1 MTTEHSGVWAEFP
14 ADTVGDALVAAMV
27 MGGVDHLFFTSGTEI
42 GFYQEAIAKARAQGR
57 KAPRLVMV
65 THEHA
70 SLNAALGYA
79 AVSGKPAATAA
90 HVDCGTQHYG
100 GAIHTAWRSG
110 LPILITAGAAP
121 VAYPG
126 SLRGARDGAHL
137 WMQDVFDQNGILR
150 QYTKWDHRLEFQD
163 NPGIVVSRALQ
174 VARTAPA
181 GPVYLS
187 LPREITFLPMQGAR
201 FPTTEQLGI
210 PRPAFPD
217 PDGIRAIADRLIK
230 AKNPFIVVSSSGRNP
245 ATVRPLVDLCELLG
259 VGVVNAA
266 WRGYLSFPMTH
277 PLLQSEGALR
287 DADVV
292 VALDASI
299 PWIPE
304 GDTPPR
310 EAYVAVI
317 DLDPIKARIP
327 TYEFTADIRMAA
339 DPLLAIE
346 ALMAA
351 CRDKISAGDKRRFA
365 ERAAAW
371 AETTKARWQKLE
383 REVSAKATKSPIDR
397 EWLSYQIGQT
407 LDDNCLVLDETTTGN
422 RVYRYLRIDRP
433 GSYLT
438 NPGSCGGWATG
449 AALGAKLAA
458 PDRDVV
464 ALTGDGFYQFG
475 VPNAAIWS
483 AAHHKAPFMTVVY
496 VNRSYGTGTVLVDK
510 AFPGGYAAKSGFEGG
525 YFDPPI
531 DFAREA
537 EAAGA
542 YGETVT
548 DPAEIAPALKRG
560 LAEIRHG
567 RPAVIAV
574 RLPRLLRDD

>member
-174 VARTAPA
+174 VARTAPS

-210 PRPAFPD
+210 PRPAT
-217 PDGIRAIADRLIK
+217 
-230 AKNPFIVVSSSGRNP
+230 S
-245 ATVRPLVDLCELLG
+245 
-259 VGVVNAA
+259 
-266 WRGYLSFPMTH
+266 
-277 PLLQSEGALR
+277 
-287 DADVV
+287 
-292 VALDASI
+292 
-299 PWIPE
+299 
-304 GDTPPR
+304 
-310 EAYVAVI
+310 
-317 DLDPIKARIP
+317 
-327 TYEFTADIRMAA
+327 
-339 DPLLAIE
+339 
-346 ALMAA
+346 
-351 CRDKISAGDKRRFA
+351 
-365 ERAAAW
+365 
-371 AETTKARWQKLE
+371 
-383 REVSAKATKSPIDR
+383 
-397 EWLSYQIGQT
+397 
-407 LDDNCLVLDETTTGN
+407 
-422 RVYRYLRIDRP
+422 RP
-433 GSYLT
+433 GWDSR
-438 NPGSCGGWATG
+438 
-449 AALGAKLAA
+449 
-458 PDRDVV
+458 DR
-464 ALTGDGFYQFG
+464 
-475 VPNAAIWS
+475 
-483 AAHHKAPFMTVVY
+483 
-496 VNRSYGTGTVLVDK
+496 
-510 AFPGGYAAKSGFEGG
+510 
-525 YFDPPI
+525 
-531 DFAREA
+531 
-537 EAAGA
+537 
-542 YGETVT
+542 
-548 DPAEIAPALKRG
+548 
-560 LAEIRHG
+560 
-567 RPAVIAV
+567 RPA
-574 RLPRLLRDD
+574 D